1 MISKSL
7 KVSYNNSINSANTFI
22 NVYCHFTDCGNA
34 IKSSDAGTQPADSGG
49 ATVEHQG
56 TSFCMQIFGRQ

>member
-22 NVYCHFTDCGNA
+22 NVYCHFTDSGNA
-34 IKSSDAGTQPADSGG
+34 INLPDAATQPADSGG

-56 TSFCMQIFGRQ
+56 TSFCM

>member
-22 NVYCHFTDCGNA
+22 NMYCHFTDDGNA
-34 IKSSDAGTQPADSGG
+34 VKLPNAGAQPTDSGG

-56 TSFCMQIFGRQ
+56 NMSFCVKILMN

>member
-22 NVYCHFTDCGNA
+22 NMYCHFTDSGNA
-34 IKSSDAGTQPADSGG
+34 IKLRDAVTQPADSGG

-56 TSFCMQIFGRQ
+56 VYCA